1 MLGLV
6 PSQFQFRPPP
16 AFPRASG
23 PEAAEEAHRLAPLR
37 AMEAALEKG
46 KFGRTKAY
54 QLINDGKIV
63 AYKMD
68 QRPWSTPTASTL
80 VTRR

>member
-1 MLGLV
+1 
-6 PSQFQFRPPP
+6 
-16 AFPRASG
+16 
-23 PEAAEEAHRLAPLR
+23 LAPLR